1 MIMVIKNQKNK
12 GTEII
17 QTGPEIS
24 AKIAGLYYVSDNEPG
39 IRRKRCGRGFSYL
52 DENGRL
58 IRDYEERIR
67 LESLKIPPAWTDVWI
82 CPRPDGHLQAT
93 GRDEK
98 GRKQY
103 LYHTRW
109 RLQRSQVKYDR
120 MVLFGEV
127 LPEIRK
133 QVDEDL
139 SRRGLPREKVLATV
153 VRLLELTLIRVGN
166 KAYARAND
174 SFGLTTMRD
183 RHTDIY
189 GSKLQFHFRGKS
201 GKMHAV
207 TIRDRRL
214 ARIVKMCRDIP
225 GYELFQ
231 YYDEDS
237 RRHTVDSS
245 DINAYLQEI
254 TGQDFTA
261 KDFRTWGGTINVVL
275 VLKELGLPESQ
286 TAVERNIREAIKQTA
301 QQLGN
306 RPATSRKY
314 YVHPAVLEAYQAGT
328 LLPLLELQPETIES
342 SSPWTLDPL
351 ESTLMLVLRQNLN
364 GSGG

>member
-1 MIMVIKNQKNK
+1 MANNNRKDK
-12 GTEII
+12 GIEIT
-17 QTGPEIS
+17 QTVPEVS

-39 IRRKRCGRGFSYL
+39 IRRKRCGRGFSYM
-52 DENGRL
+52 DGNGRL
-58 IRDYEERIR
+58 IRDTEERNR
-67 LESLKIPPAWTDVWI
+67 LEALKIPPAWTDVWI

-103 LYHTRW
+103 LYHIRW
-109 RLQRSQVKYDR
+109 RQQRSQVKYDR
-120 MVLFGEV
+120 MLLFGEA
-127 LPEIRK
+127 LPVIRR

-139 SRRGLPREKVLATV
+139 SRSGLPREKVLATI

-166 KAYARAND
+166 KAYARANK

-189 GSKLQFHFRGKS
+189 GSKLQFHFRGKR
-201 GKMHAV
+201 GKIHTV
-207 TIRDRRL
+207 TIQDRRL
-214 ARIVKMCRDIP
+214 AKIVQKCRDIP

-231 YYDEDS
+231 YFDEDS

-245 DINAYLQEI
+245 DINAYLREI
-254 TGQDFTA
+254 SGQDFTA
-261 KDFRTWGGTINVVL
+261 KDFRTWGGTIHAVL
-275 VLKELGLPESQ
+275 ALKEIGPPESK
-286 TAVERNIREAIKQTA
+286 TAAERNIREAIKQAA

-314 YVHPAVLEAYQAGT
+314 YVHPAILEAYQEGT
-328 LLPLLELQPETIES
+328 LLPLLESQTEPIDS
-342 SSPWTLDPL
+342 SSPWALDPL
-351 ESTLMLVLRQNLN
+351 ESTLMLILRQNLN
-364 GSGG
+364 GSNG

>member
-1 MIMVIKNQKNK
+1 MMTIANQKDK
-12 GTEII
+12 KTEII
-17 QTGPEIS
+17 QTMPEIS
-24 AKIAGLYYVSDNEPG
+24 AKTAGLYYVSDNEPG
-39 IRRKRCGRGFSYL
+39 IRRKRCGRGFSYM

-58 IRDYEERIR
+58 IRDPGERSR
-67 LESLKIPPAWTDVWI
+67 LEALRIPPAWTDVWI

-103 LYHTRW
+103 LYHNRW
-109 RLQRSQVKYDR
+109 RQQRSQVKYDR
-120 MVLFGEV
+120 MLLFGEA

-139 SRRGLPREKVLATV
+139 VRRGLPREKVLATV

-166 KAYARAND
+166 KAYARANK

-183 RHTDIY
+183 RHTDIF
-189 GSKLQFHFRGKS
+189 GSRLQFHFRGKS
-201 GKMHAV
+201 GKVHIV

-214 ARIVKMCRDIP
+214 AGIVKKCRDIP

-237 RRHTVDSS
+237 RRHNIDSS

-254 TGQDFTA
+254 TGQNFTA
-261 KDFRTWGGTINVVL
+261 KDFRTWGGTITTVL
-275 VLKELGLPESQ
+275 VLKELGPPESQ
-286 TAVERNIREAIKQTA
+286 AAAERNIREAIKQSA

-314 YVHPAVLEAYQAGT
+314 YVHPAVLEAYQEGT
-328 LLPLLELQPETIES
+328 LLPLLELQTETIEPP
-342 SSPWTLDPL
+342 SPWILDPL
-351 ESTLMLVLRQNLN
+351 ESTLMLILRQNLN
-364 GSGG
+364 GSSG

>member
-1 MIMVIKNQKNK
+1 MATNNQEIKI
-12 GTEII
+12 TSII
-17 QTGPEIS
+17 QTRPEIS
-24 AKIAGLYYVSDNEPG
+24 AKIAGLYYVNDDEPG
-39 IRRKRCGRGFSYL
+39 IRRKRCGRGFSYM

-58 IRDYEERIR
+58 IRDPEVRNR
-67 LESLKIPPAWTDVWI
+67 LEALRIPPAWIDVWI

-103 LYHTRW
+103 LYHILW
-109 RLQRSQVKYDR
+109 RQQRSQVKYDR
-120 MVLFGEV
+120 MILFGDA
-127 LPEIRK
+127 LPRIRER
-133 QVDEDL
+133 VEEDL

-166 KAYARAND
+166 KAYARANK

-183 RHTDIY
+183 QHTNIY

-201 GKMHAV
+201 GKIHAI

-214 ARIVKMCRDIP
+214 ARIVKKCRDIP

-231 YYDEDS
+231 YFDEDS
-237 RRHTVDSS
+237 RRHKIDSS
-245 DINAYLQEI
+245 DVNAYLREI

-261 KDFRTWGGTINVVL
+261 KDFRTWGGTINAVL
-275 VLKELGLPESQ
+275 ALKELGPPESK
-286 TAVERNIREAIKQTA
+286 TAAERNIREAIKQTA
-301 QQLGN
+301 QYLGN

-314 YVHPAVLEAYQAGT
+314 YVHPAILEAYQQGT
-328 LLPLLELQPETIES
+328 LLPLLELQTKQVES
-342 SSPWTLDPL
+342 PSPWALDTL
-351 ESTLMLVLRQNLN
+351 ESTLMLILRQNLN
-364 GSGG
+364 GSIG